1 MCKICSF
8 HGLTSKLETV
18 LYAFLASGRS
28 RNPTAFMTDSSLR
41 QYLTVSSSHHHCAIH
56 ITAIYLQKLLEFVQ
70 EFIFKFQLKIYRKLF
85 PLLFMIEQQI
95 PRKPLKTLGCFLTRN
110 FKENWKCYAMFASPA
125 FSIKGFQQRRNKNH
139 RTGLNNQKQARKG
152 VLNIE

>member
-41 QYLTVSSSHHHCAIH
+41 QYLTVSSSHHNCAIH
-56 ITAIYLQKLLEFVQ
+56 ITAISPEIVRICTRV
-70 EFIFKFQLKIYRKLF
+70 IFKFQLKIYRKLF